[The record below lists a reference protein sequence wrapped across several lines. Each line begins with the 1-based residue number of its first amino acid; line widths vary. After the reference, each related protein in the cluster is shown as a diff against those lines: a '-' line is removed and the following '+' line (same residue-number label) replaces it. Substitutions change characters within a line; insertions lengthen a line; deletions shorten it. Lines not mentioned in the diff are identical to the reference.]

1 MRVLIVEDE
10 TLLAMLAE
18 DVVESCGYAIVGSA
32 ATYPNAMA
40 LAAEHKSDTALVDL
54 NLLDGLTGP
63 EIGIALAER
72 FGIKV
77 LFVTPNVE
85 GAPVGHSGVI
95 GVLGKPYSRRELGIR
110 LNELAGIRV

>member
-10 TLLAMLAE
+10 TLLTMLAE
-18 DVVESCGYAIVGSA
+18 DVVESCGYAVVGSA

-40 LAAEHKSDTALVDL
+40 LAAEHKPDAALVDL
-54 NLLDGLTGP
+54 NLLDGFTRP

-77 LFVTPNVE
+77 LFVTANVE

-95 GVLGKPYSRRELGIR
+95 GVLGKPYSPRELGIR
-110 LNELAGIRV
+110 LNELAGILV